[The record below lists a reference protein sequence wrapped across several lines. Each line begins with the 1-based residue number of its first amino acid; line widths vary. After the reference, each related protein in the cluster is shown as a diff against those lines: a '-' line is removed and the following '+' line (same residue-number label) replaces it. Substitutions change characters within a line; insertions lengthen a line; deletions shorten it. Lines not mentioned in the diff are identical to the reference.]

1 MLKGTTKHGFE
12 FKIKEQALDDWEI
25 MEILDELEENPQ
37 KLVSLLRLV
46 LGAKQY
52 EDLKKHLLKKHKK
65 IKVEIMTDEF
75 NSIMEVSKEVSKDI
89 KN

>member
-25 MEILDELEENPQ
+25 MEIFDALEENPQ
-37 KLVSLLRLV
+37 KMVSLLKLI
-46 LGAKQY
+46 LGEEQYKQ
-52 EDLKKHLLKKHKK
+52 LKEHLLKSHKK
-65 IKVEIMTDEF
+65 IKIDMMADEF
-75 NSIMEVSKEVSKDI
+75 NSIMEVSKDI

>member
-25 MEILDELEENPQ
+25 MEIFDALEENPQ
-37 KLVSLLRLV
+37 KMVSLLKLI
-46 LGAKQY
+46 LGEEQY
-52 EDLKKHLLKKHKK
+52 KGLKEHLLKSHKK
-65 IKVEIMTDEF
+65 IKIDMMADEF
-75 NSIMEVSKEVSKDI
+75 NSIMEVSKDI